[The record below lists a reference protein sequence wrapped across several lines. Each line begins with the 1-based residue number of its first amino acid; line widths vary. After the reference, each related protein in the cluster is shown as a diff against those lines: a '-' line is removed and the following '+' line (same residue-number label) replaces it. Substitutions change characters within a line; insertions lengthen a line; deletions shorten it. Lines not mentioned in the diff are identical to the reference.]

1 MPRDATYTTAVI
13 LKRLWGYVRPH
24 WRLLVLGVLM
34 VPVLMGLE
42 LAGPMV
48 LKGIVDDHLAP
59 GNTDGLALMVG
70 VFVLLILGRS
80 VVELVQTLVF
90 LTLGQRSARDLR
102 VGLYRHFIRQRA
114 AFFDRVPTG
123 QVVSRLTSDVD
134 DISETVSS
142 GFFLIAIDA
151 LRLVAILAFMFALD
165 AALALACA
173 ASAVVLAVPISFMRK
188 WMRNAS
194 RDERR
199 AVGRLT
205 ETLSE
210 YIAGMRVVQVFRR
223 ERYAN
228 QVFQGHSQR
237 LRDAAISAIRSEVW
251 LSGLIESSATVG
263 TAIVVFYASG
273 VETAA
278 ISVGLVVA
286 FIDFINKTQAPILRM
301 TQRLGEA
308 QSALA
313 SAERVLESLDDD
325 QVDAPVSTE
334 LAAAAPREE
343 ALIRFDD
350 VTFGY
355 RDNEPV
361 LKGVSFEVTA
371 GESIAIVGPTGS
383 GKSSVVKLLTRLYE
397 PTGGSIRCFG
407 RDVRGITPKELR
419 KRITVV
425 SQDSFLFS
433 GTIEANVSLAA
444 EGVGK
449 HHVHEA
455 LRRVGADQ
463 ALARKEASADE
474 DVAERGANFSAG
486 EKQMITFA
494 RALVRDPEVL
504 VLDEA
509 TAHVDPEAEKVIE
522 RGLEELMAG
531 RTSIIIAHRLAT
543 VRRVNRILVI
553 SEGRVVESGS
563 RTELLARGGLYA
575 ELERS
580 MGE

>member
-1 MPRDATYTTAVI
+1 MPRNATYSTSVI
-13 LKRLWGYVRPH
+13 LKRLWAYVRPH

-34 VPVLMGLE
+34 MPVLMALE

-48 LKGIVDDHLAP
+48 LKRIVDDYLSL
-59 GNTDGLALMVG
+59 GNTDGLVLITA

-80 VVELVQTLVF
+80 LVELAQTLVF
-90 LTLGQRSARDLR
+90 VTLGQRSARDLR

-123 QVVSRLTSDVD
+123 QVVSRLSSDVD

-142 GFFLIAIDA
+142 GFFLIAIDVI
-151 LRLVAILAFMFALD
+151 RLLAILAFMFALN
-165 AALALACA
+165 APLALACA
-173 ASAVVLAVPISFMRK
+173 ASAIVLAIPISFMRK

-194 RDERR
+194 RDERQ
-199 AVGRLT
+199 ALGRMT

-210 YIAGMRVVQVFRR
+210 YIGGMRVVQVFRR
-223 ERYAN
+223 EPHAN
-228 QVFQGHSQR
+228 QVFQRHSHR

-273 VETAA
+273 ADAA
-278 ISVGLVVA
+278 GISVGLVVA
-286 FIDFINKTQAPILRM
+286 FIDFINKMQAPILRV

-325 QVDAPVSTE
+325 QVDAPVVPE
-334 LAAAAPREE
+334 HADAAPREE
-343 ALIRFDD
+343 AVIRFDN

-355 RDNEPV
+355 REHEPV
-361 LKGVSFEVTA
+361 LKGVSFDITA

-383 GKSSVVKLLTRLYE
+383 GKSSVIKLLTRLYE

-407 RDVRGITPKELR
+407 RDVRGMTAKELR

-433 GTIEANVSLAA
+433 GTVEANVSLAA

-449 HHVHEA
+449 DKVDEA

-463 ALARKEASADE
+463 ALARKECSTDE

-563 RTELLARGGLYA
+563 RSELLARGGLYA
-575 ELERS
+575 QLERS
-580 MGE
+580 MAE